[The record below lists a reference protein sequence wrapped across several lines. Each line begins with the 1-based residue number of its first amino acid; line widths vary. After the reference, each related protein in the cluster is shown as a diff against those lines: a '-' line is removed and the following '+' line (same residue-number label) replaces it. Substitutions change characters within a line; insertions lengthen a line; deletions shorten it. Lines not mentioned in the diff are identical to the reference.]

1 MLSSERFSNITTTTC
16 SMGARIWHNRPFTT
30 QPTTARQEAPA
41 FASKLSSFRRCPAGQ
56 SSTAVEKQIHS
67 VVSPR
72 VELARRHG
80 YAHTHGATLRLSN
93 DHMQKLRG

>member
-1 MLSSERFSNITTTTC
+1 MEEVPALSSQSPSWT
-16 SMGARIWHNRPFTT
+16 
-30 QPTTARQEAPA
+30 
-41 FASKLSSFRRCPAGQ
+41 RRRAGQ
-56 SSTAVEKQIHS
+56 SSTAVEKQIHG

-93 DHMQKLRG
+93 DHMQKLRGREASKLDGQPCIGQFTREQIANQRRRLLSPTL